1 MTRAGEL
8 LAWQSAQ
15 ALFCAGVADCAVVAP
30 ASRTARNNSAMMASG
45 TRPTKIDG
53 LKIVFI
59 VSNRVADFMM
69 VNGID
74 VAGPR
79 VGDVVIKTVD
89 SWKRN
94 YEIINRPV
102 EV

>member
-30 ASRTARNNSAMMASG
+30 ASHAAINNSAMMANG
-45 TRPTKIDG
+45 TSLANTDG

-59 VSNRVADFMM
+59 VPNRVADFMIA
-69 VNGID
+69 NGI
-74 VAGPR
+74 
-79 VGDVVIKTVD
+79 
-89 SWKRN
+89 
-94 YEIINRPV
+94 
-102 EV
+102 